1 MLSCVSIISYLFASL
16 AAHHPAC
23 RQQRQQRNR
32 NGRDAHSAEPYNLQV
47 CSESTTGRGGA
58 GGGMTRASR
67 LAKERVD
74 RPDARPPACGA
85 AAWAQEGWSVRLW
98 IGVGPLREERREGGG
113 LTGRRPSKPDMSA
126 ARRSRE
132 CRRPSPP
139 ARPPFVVPSFD
150 VGSRSTLSRPSL
162 SMTSHI

>member
-1 MLSCVSIISYLFASL
+1 MRLWQPTIQHADSRGNSVTEMEEMPIQLNLTIFKCVQKA
-16 AAHHPAC
+16 
-23 RQQRQQRNR
+23 RQGEEAR
-32 NGRDAHSAEPYNLQV
+32 
-47 CSESTTGRGGA
+47 
-58 GGGMTRASR
+58 GGMTRASR

-113 LTGRRPSKPDMSA
+113 RTGRRPSKPDMSA